1 MNLALCYD
9 MVVCM
14 KTTVEIPNNLLNEA
28 KRIAQ
33 QERTTV
39 RALVEEGLRWV
50 LRKRSV
56 PHEFHLE
63 DASVSGE
70 GVQPGVTEGNW
81 EHVGDLIY
89 RGRGT

>member
-1 MNLALCYD
+1 
-9 MVVCM
+9 MVIYM
-14 KTTVEIPNNLLNEA
+14 KTTVEIPDSLLNEA

-33 QERTTV
+33 KERTTV
-39 RALVEEGLRWV
+39 RALLEEGLRWV
-50 LRKRSV
+50 LRKRSG
-56 PHEFHLE
+56 PHEFRLE

-81 EHVGDLIY
+81 EQVGDLIY